1 MNQHNAYV
9 FFLELLWFQML
20 HLSLICFGFVFVHS
34 VKEKSSLILLHIAA
48 VLQSLSRI
56 QLFNL
61 MDD

>member
-1 MNQHNAYV
+1 M
-9 FFLELLWFQML
+9 FFPRTFMV
-20 HLSLICFGFVFVHS
+20 SDITFKPLICFGFVFVRS

-48 VLQSLSRI
+48 VLQSLSHI